1 MTCKR
6 LRIILGL
13 LLISIGCSAFSIS
26 RRRPVAR
33 QSRHLEDQTTVTALR
48 MIGSGFSFQDEHQI
62 LVSVQKPLGLVL
74 EQDQGDDTK
83 DAMIVVAAETDP
95 NGTGAMA
102 GVQVGDVL
110 VAVQNTS
117 VEGRPLEEVLRIIGS
132 APNVLNLRFLRHRTR
147 A

>member
-1 MTCKR
+1 
-6 LRIILGL
+6 
-13 LLISIGCSAFSIS
+13 
-26 RRRPVAR
+26 
-33 QSRHLEDQTTVTALR
+33 